1 MKKLLILL
9 PLCLLLTSCDGTQSS
24 LRIIQ
29 EQGYSEVQITG
40 VNIFACSKD
49 DIFRYNFVANS
60 PNGTNVRG
68 VVCSAPL
75 KGYTVRFFPN
85 K

>member
-9 PLCLLLTSCDGTQSS
+9 SLCVFLTSCDGDSTS
-24 LRIIQ
+24 LHILE
-29 EQGYSEVQITG
+29 EQGYSNVQITG
-40 VNIFACSKD
+40 VNFLACSKD

-68 VVCSAPL
+68 VICSAPL
-75 KGYTVRFFPN
+75 KGYTIRFFPN
-85 K
+85 